1 MWILVDI
8 YLEIGTCLEDTV
20 FIRYGKGTTEHIAR
34 SKKDLNLIKFRNYIK
49 KED

>member
-8 YLEIGTCLEDTV
+8 YLEIGTCLEDTGLIKTV

-34 SKKDLNLIKFRNYIK
+34 SKKDLNLEII
-49 KED
+49 